1 MLPVS
6 GPAKTP
12 PPRSRTVPR
21 GTPPTAAASRK
32 RPSCQD
38 LQKGVRQ
45 TFPEEACDE
54 GPKRRCA
61 PPEFEVVGMP
71 VALCHELR
79 GAKTLQIHELPL
91 PLLVLERVCIRIPD
105 AYRRDNLVGAFL
117 PSNLQLP
124 SCAEYTDTLKLV
136 HARVAEHI
144 PSSMPLRLVLR
155 NADGDTAACQLPPS
169 AVLPAAPPP
178 AASASRA
185 PISRA
190 PMSLAARASRP
201 SACVSGLL
209 GEAMALS
216 RGPKSCDPRRTAPL
230 QVH

>member
-1 MLPVS
+1 M
-6 GPAKTP
+6 T
-12 PPRSRTVPR
+12 
-21 GTPPTAAASRK
+21 
-32 RPSCQD
+32 
-38 LQKGVRQ
+38 
-45 TFPEEACDE
+45 
-54 GPKRRCA
+54 
-61 PPEFEVVGMP
+61 
-71 VALCHELR
+71 LCHELR

-91 PLLVLERVCIRIPD
+91 PLVVLERVCIRIPD
-105 AYRRDNLVGAFL
+105 AYRRENLVGAFL

-124 SCAEYTDTLKLV
+124 SCAENTDTLKLV
-136 HARVAEHI
+136 HDRVAEHI

-169 AVLPAAPPP
+169 TAAPPP
-178 AASASRA
+178 AASASRT

-190 PMSLAARASRP
+190 PMSLAARASKP

-216 RGPKSCDPRRTAPL
+216 RRPKSCDPRRTAPL

>member
-1 MLPVS
+1 
-6 GPAKTP
+6 
-12 PPRSRTVPR
+12 
-21 GTPPTAAASRK
+21 
-32 RPSCQD
+32 
-38 LQKGVRQ
+38 
-45 TFPEEACDE
+45 
-54 GPKRRCA
+54 
-61 PPEFEVVGMP
+61 MP
-71 VALCHELR
+71 VTLCHELR

-91 PLLVLERVCIRIPD
+91 PLVVLERVCIRIPD
-105 AYRRDNLVGAFL
+105 AYRRDNLIGAFL

-124 SCAEYTDTLKLV
+124 SCAGYTDTLKLV
-136 HARVAEHI
+136 HDRLAEHM
-144 PSSMPLRLVLR
+144 PSPMPLRLVLR

-169 AVLPAAPPP
+169 AVLP
-178 AASASRA
+178 SASRA

-216 RGPKSCDPRRTAPL
+216 RRPKSCDRTAPL

>member
-1 MLPVS
+1 MLPLS

-32 RPSCQD
+32 RPSCAS
-38 LQKGVRQ
+38 
-45 TFPEEACDE
+45 PEEACEE
-54 GPKRRCA
+54 GTKRRCS

-71 VALCHELR
+71 VTLCHELR

-91 PLLVLERVCIRIPD
+91 PLVVLERVCIRIPD

-124 SCAEYTDTLKLV
+124 SCAGYADTLKLV
-136 HARVAEHI
+136 HDRVAEHM

-216 RGPKSCDPRRTAPL
+216 RRPKSCDRTAPL

>member
-1 MLPVS
+1 
-6 GPAKTP
+6 
-12 PPRSRTVPR
+12 
-21 GTPPTAAASRK
+21 
-32 RPSCQD
+32 
-38 LQKGVRQ
+38 
-45 TFPEEACDE
+45 
-54 GPKRRCA
+54 
-61 PPEFEVVGMP
+61 MP
-71 VALCHELR
+71 VTLCHELR

-91 PLLVLERVCIRIPD
+91 PLVVLERVCIRIPD

-124 SCAEYTDTLKLV
+124 SCAGYTDTLKLV
-136 HARVAEHI
+136 HDRVAEHM

-155 NADGDTAACQLPPS
+155 NADGDTAACQLPAS
-169 AVLPAAPPP
+169 AALPA

-216 RGPKSCDPRRTAPL
+216 RRPKSCDRTAPL